1 MTGFPSPLT
10 TATLLLLSVAA
21 MTTRANADFL
31 VESDGGLAVK
41 ISTVRQGNTTPC
53 DYCFNSGVALSPD
66 CIAQSDIVKS
76 IISRDS
82 SCGRMWDPFCIV
94 EYNDCYNEACGA
106 DQQGVIDT
114 IAATGGPVGA
124 PINREQIRAKCTGTD
139 GRVDPSPPKYDPNT
153 DFVAPV
159 WPENTKYDP
168 NFDWVWPDGDDP
180 YFKAI
185 YDERGD
191 VYDPIQD
198 NCFKD
203 KYTAGK
209 FCWCWLDLNP
219 YGPNIFPTPAT
230 KNRRDQS
237 WYYITEDYEEQWALD
252 GPKKNG
258 YCGDNCGCGW

>member
-124 PINREQIRAKCTGTD
+124 PINREQIRAKCAGID
-139 GRVDPSPPKYDPNT
+139 GRVDTPPSPPPKNYYFKLSARVDLQRPPPM
-153 DFVAPV
+153 AARRAARRAGPV
-159 WPENTKYDP
+159 WGRRGARKAAISVAAKRGARKAAIMLAARRAERRANTRQRHP
-168 NFDWVWPDGDDP
+168 QRHPVMITITG
-180 YFKAI
+180 
-185 YDERGD
+185 RGGGSTRQLSS
-191 VYDPIQD
+191 PHSLI
-198 NCFKD
+198 
-203 KYTAGK
+203 
-209 FCWCWLDLNP
+209 LILN
-219 YGPNIFPTPAT
+219 I
-230 KNRRDQS
+230 
-237 WYYITEDYEEQWALD
+237 
-252 GPKKNG
+252 
-258 YCGDNCGCGW
+258 